1 MANEVMQNHQLLSPF
16 SSEFCV
22 SLREDV
28 IKLSPWQNFFITYT
42 GYRLAFNY
50 LKAKRLVDA
59 IDVCHKVYTS
69 LISFCIDVSQL
80 LFPLS
85 DNGWYISTTDSRVMS
100 HTSQGQLSCPWK
112 STTDPGGEVLSFKK
126 DEVLVWTK
134 GPQRELIRYFLGYR
148 AEKIWQEMGDSEV
161 RLEL

>member
-1 MANEVMQNHQLLSPF
+1 MIIFWSVQRCLAILMANEVMQNHQLLSPF

-112 STTDPGGEVLSFKK
+112 WVQLTRGEKYSHLKRTKCSCGQKVHSESLSGTF
-126 DEVLVWTK
+126 
-134 GPQRELIRYFLGYR
+134 
-148 AEKIWQEMGDSEV
+148 
-161 RLEL
+161 